1 METAIGIVLAL
12 HLLGFASIFAGLIS
26 EMSKLKSGTAKVN
39 AAVLHGSWLALVA
52 GLALTGM
59 LYANNEHVNNMSISI
74 KGLVIAAI
82 FVIAY
87 RFQKKDSVPKWVVPT
102 LMTLT
107 LVNVFVAPVMGMT
120 VSA

>member
-1 METAIGIVLAL
+1 MEIAIGIVLAL

-59 LYANNEHVNNMSISI
+59 LYANNEQVNNMSISI

-87 RFQKKDSVPKWVVPT
+87 RYQKKDSAPKWVVPT

-107 LVNVFVAPVMGMT
+107 LVNVFVATVMGMT

>member
-59 LYANNEHVNNMSISI
+59 LYANNEEVNNISISI

-107 LVNVFVAPVMGMT
+107 LVNVFVATVMGMT